1 MPWMYA
7 STDTFRWSPS
17 VRIYASQI
25 TAVQPQL
32 SPRCLQCRGRCRSST
47 STKPILTICPMSRA
61 TSSTRSVMM
70 TRSLCPRRS
79 WACCASCTL
88 MDPSFPTL
96 NLCGNEHSNCTP
108 WAQRIVE
115 PNLGLPAIQL
125 LDFLYGEWG
134 AQSAVHMLNAYGHA
148 SLFQTCCYRYDA
160 GGPVSCRALWEHPE
174 RCPV

>member
-1 MPWMYA
+1 
-7 STDTFRWSPS
+7 
-17 VRIYASQI
+17 
-25 TAVQPQL
+25 
-32 SPRCLQCRGRCRSST
+32 
-47 STKPILTICPMSRA
+47 MSRA

-134 AQSAVHMLNAYGHA
+134 VKPIDIMYSDVLRTEDDGEI
-148 SLFQTCCYRYDA
+148 
-160 GGPVSCRALWEHPE
+160 P
-174 RCPV
+174 CP

>member
-1 MPWMYA
+1 
-7 STDTFRWSPS
+7 
-17 VRIYASQI
+17 
-25 TAVQPQL
+25 
-32 SPRCLQCRGRCRSST
+32 
-47 STKPILTICPMSRA
+47 MSRA

-134 AQSAVHMLNAYGHA
+134 AVSRANFSYSWASADPRGGHPAGRA
-148 SLFQTCCYRYDA
+148 SL
-160 GGPVSCRALWEHPE
+160 ALLGVPDLWK
-174 RCPV
+174 

>member
-1 MPWMYA
+1 MN
-7 STDTFRWSPS
+7 
-17 VRIYASQI
+17 
-25 TAVQPQL
+25 
-32 SPRCLQCRGRCRSST
+32 RS
-47 STKPILTICPMSRA
+47 

-70 TRSLCPRRS
+70 TRSLGPRRS

-115 PNLGLPAIQL
+115 PNLGLLAIQL

-134 AQSAVHMLNAYGHA
+134 AIMIVISLLLQNYGHPLTA
-148 SLFQTCCYRYDA
+148 APT
-160 GGPVSCRALWEHPE
+160 P
-174 RCPV
+174 

>member
-1 MPWMYA
+1 
-7 STDTFRWSPS
+7 
-17 VRIYASQI
+17 
-25 TAVQPQL
+25 
-32 SPRCLQCRGRCRSST
+32 
-47 STKPILTICPMSRA
+47 MSRA

-134 AQSAVHMLNAYGHA
+134 DDRLWNFPTPLQRRRTRDH
-148 SLFQTCCYRYDA
+148 YRLQETGRAPTGLPRLDA
-160 GGPVSCRALWEHPE
+160 LTF
-174 RCPV
+174 

>member
-1 MPWMYA
+1 
-7 STDTFRWSPS
+7 
-17 VRIYASQI
+17 
-25 TAVQPQL
+25 
-32 SPRCLQCRGRCRSST
+32 
-47 STKPILTICPMSRA
+47 MSRA

-134 AQSAVHMLNAYGHA
+134 GHSVGQNQKGETRTSPSALQRRRQEA
-148 SLFQTCCYRYDA
+148 LERYLA
-160 GGPVSCRALWEHPE
+160 GDPIEVICREMGCAKS
-174 RCPV
+174 